1 MTPLDAIAKVVME
14 GIRSTCEPVGFDSHE
29 EKKLREK
36 EKVRSQEIYPFL
48 RPMVCPHLSGKGNAS
63 KRREFRLRL
72 DAKAK
77 EEESKSQ
84 QGEGK
89 EITCETAMADGF
101 VDIQNDE

>member
-1 MTPLDAIAKVVME
+1 MTPSEVILN
-14 GIRSTCEPVGFDSHE
+14 GIRSTLTPNEFDPHE
-29 EKKLREK
+29 EKLLK
-36 EKVRSQEIYPFL
+36 EKTQVWKEEVYPFL
-48 RPMVCPHLSGKGNAS
+48 RSMVCPHLSGKGNAS